1 MIAPVFHVPK
11 GHIAFRRNIS
21 RPQDISRFIRNISRP
36 VRDNY
41 FGDISLLRCDIFAY
55 RKCDIMLTHCDMRFA
70 REIRVVV
77 GADPYRLL
85 ILNS

>member
-41 FGDISLLRCDIFAY
+41 FDDISLLRCDIFAY

-70 REIRVVV
+70 REIRVVE
-77 GADPYRLL
+77 APTPTA
-85 ILNS
+85 S